1 MNDSLTVRTVAGR
14 LDTTPETV
22 RRLIKAKA
30 IKAFRLSGDHGP
42 WRIRED
48 ALGAFIEQREALRS
62 DPWKRTRAR
71 KTTAA

>member
-1 MNDSLTVRTVAGR
+1 MTDSLSVRAVAAR

-22 RRLIKAKA
+22 RRLIKARA

-42 WRIRED
+42 WRVRET
-48 ALGAFIEQREALRS
+48 AYEAYIAEREAIRA
-62 DPWKRTRAR
+62 DPWKRTRTR

>member
-1 MNDSLTVRTVAGR
+1 MSDSLSVRVVSAR

-22 RRLIKAKA
+22 RRLIKSRA

-42 WRIRED
+42 WRIRESALD
-48 ALGAFIEQREALRS
+48 AYIAEREAIRA
-62 DPWKRTRAR
+62 DPWKRSRPR

>member
-1 MNDSLTVRTVAGR
+1 MNASLSVRTVANR

-22 RRLIKAKA
+22 RRLIKTRA

-42 WRIRED
+42 WRIREAAYD
-48 ALGAFIEQREALRS
+48 AYVAEREAIRR
-62 DPWKRTRAR
+62 DPWKRTRSR

>member
-1 MNDSLTVRTVAGR
+1 MNASLTVRTVAAR

-22 RRLIKAKA
+22 RRLIKTRA

-42 WRIRED
+42 WRIRESAFD
-48 ALGAFIEQREALRS
+48 AFVEQREALRS
-62 DPWKRTRAR
+62 DPWKRTRSR